1 MTDALIH
8 FPIYIGDALKKFIE
22 YPTLK
27 ERGAWLSLCVALI
40 QHDGRLNDDD
50 SLYYKCM
57 CFNDEDKQVLKQII
71 SKCLSKTNGV
81 YMCKEITALI
91 NKQKTLRDKRA
102 EAGRKGGLKSRK
114 DKQSLSK
121 TKAKSKHSELETE
134 LEPNLDLE
142 SEQHNKPSY
151 KMFDPKTYDWDKNIG
166 DDLGSFGEIV
176 KLTKNQN
183 IAITG
188 GVTYKQWIEK
198 GYTQEDIIKGI
209 QSVLDNGNG
218 DKARSLSYFQPAV
231 KEAYDDRM
239 YLVGLK
245 EKYGDIR

>member
-151 KMFDPKTYDWDKNIG
+151 KMFDPGRTF
-166 DDLGSFGEIV
+166 LSFFQDRSAYLLHNLFGR
-176 KLTKNQN
+176 KLLE
-183 IAITG
+183 ALFPC
-188 GVTYKQWIEK
+188 EH
-198 GYTQEDIIKGI
+198 
-209 QSVLDNGNG
+209 
-218 DKARSLSYFQPAV
+218 
-231 KEAYDDRM
+231 KEAP
-239 YLVGLK
+239 YLFGPNIVPPQFV
-245 EKYGDIR
+245 